1 MNNATDKL
9 SGALDALRLF
19 NEHLA
24 VFERDL
30 LEAQL
35 NKKNGAHERSIAS
48 RDALRDL
55 FCAETGEAG
64 R

>member
-1 MNNATDKL
+1 MA
-9 SGALDALRLF
+9 SRLF

-30 LEAQL
+30 LEAQQ

-48 RDALRDL
+48 RNALRDL
-55 FCAETGEAG
+55 FFAELLKAG